1 MHNMI
6 ELNYH
11 IDRTKPK
18 ININGVILEL
28 DEPYDPIFS
37 HLNIAEVYLLIN
49 KDVVIPDNLSSSVT
63 YESDLPSKLNEL
75 TRNDIPNNLDNYNI
89 VRILRRSWYYPG
101 TNSLTNCSRE
111 YVDSIKRSILNY
123 REDNIGVSLV

>member
-1 MHNMI
+1 MI

-37 HLNIAEVYLLIN
+37 YLNIAEVYLLIN
-49 KDVVIPDNLSSSVT
+49 KEDVIPDNLSSSIT
-63 YESDLPSKLNEL
+63 YESTLPSELNEL
-75 TRNDIPNNLDNYNI
+75 TKNDIPNNLDNYNI
-89 VRILRRSWYYPG
+89 VRILRKSWYYPE
-101 TNSLTNCSRE
+101 TNSLTRCSRE

-123 REDNIGVSLV
+123 REDNIGDSLV